1 VQRARS
7 QANRAQRLAD
17 ILQAAALLFDQVGPE
32 LTLDQVAAA
41 VGLTRSTLYGYAST
55 REELLLLLVDAEL
68 TDWFEGITPAVR
80 RCRSAAGVARVIVE
94 QVVARP
100 RLAPLLAQCSIVF
113 ERNVSLDAA
122 KQWKVRVHDQ
132 LLEAGRV
139 IDTTLQTKPGCG
151 ARFLLHVH
159 ASVVGLH
166 SLSSPPPIAAKAIAE
181 TGSTTLLVDFEREL
195 QVAIRSLA
203 ETLLLPT
210 KEYS

>member
-1 VQRARS
+1 MQRARS
-7 QANRAQRLAD
+7 PANRAQRLTD
-17 ILQAAALLFDQVGPE
+17 ILHATALLFDQIGPD
-32 LTLDQVAAA
+32 LTLDQVAGA

-55 REELLLLLVDAEL
+55 KEELLLLLVDAEL
-68 TDWFEGITPAVR
+68 TDWFVGITPAVR
-80 RCRSAAGVARVIVE
+80 RCRTAAGVARVTVE

-122 KQWKVRVHDQ
+122 KKWKVRVHDQ

-139 IDTTLQTKPGCG
+139 IDTTLQTRPGTG

-166 SLSSPPPIAAKAIAE
+166 SLASPPPIAAKAIAE
-181 TGSTTLLVDFEREL
+181 TALTALLVDFEREL
-195 QVAIRSLA
+195 HVAIRSLA
-203 ETLLLPT
+203 ETLIPT
-210 KEYS
+210 SKDYS